1 MIILLSN
8 SVFSQEKTTEEL
20 LVGQYFDQLQERK
33 RVPKELNIL
42 SKILKNRGQNKH
54 FDSINLQRLDVKN
67 TIPYY
72 LCYGFYNLHNQRIT
86 SKSFAFFNE
95 AYLLS
100 KVNKNA
106 SYLKLCLLGFLELY
120 SREIV
125 QSNIQF
131 KLYLDEFN
139 SLIETKEDRAWS
151 LYYTNF
157 FNSTSIYRPED
168 YYYKSSKKLIPF
180 LKKHHLS
187 NALKIRF
194 YEDIG
199 LYYTRINM
207 LDSAKW
213 YYDKVLTFPDVPYT
227 RNRKFYS
234 CIHLVELFS
243 KEKDFQSAKNF
254 IDKAK
259 NYYDKSDS
267 IRSFF
272 TIDRFKAIY
281 FFEKIPKYDSAYHYL
296 KASILKEHEIDYQ
309 RNSLLI
315 SELNVKLRT
324 AEKENQLIVEQHRV
338 QEEQKKKK
346 NIILGSVTLFFLAGT
361 LGFMVYKNIKRK
373 QLIAEQEKELE
384 AQKVEK
390 VMKDQELNIINAM
403 IEGQEK
409 ERKEIAEELHDNV
422 ASTLASANMQL
433 DYFIKNKSRLDN
445 PSEILSKAAS
455 LIGNAYHDVHD
466 MAHKKNSGVIAQKG
480 LVPAIEDLVK
490 TISVGTTLQIDI
502 VSSHIEERIPN
513 GLEIMIFR
521 TIQELLNN
529 ILKHANA
536 SEASIDISIY
546 ESIFSLIVEDNGIG
560 FDQQKKFSGMGLKS
574 IEQRIEAVEG
584 QFNIDSFISR
594 GTTVI
599 IDIPLV

>member
-1 MIILLSN
+1 MNIKKLDKS
-8 SVFSQEKTTEEL
+8 KTT
-20 LVGQYFDQLQERK
+20 VY
-33 RVPKELNIL
+33 N
-42 SKILKNRGQNKH
+42 
-54 FDSINLQRLDVKN
+54 
-67 TIPYY
+67 
-72 LCYGFYNLHNQRIT
+72 LCYAFYNLYNNQRN
-86 SKSFAFFNE
+86 SSNSFAFFNE

-100 KVNKNA
+100 KANGKI
-106 SYLKLCLLGFLELY
+106 SHLKLSLLGFLELY

-125 QSNIQF
+125 QSNTQF
-131 KLYLDEFN
+131 KLYLDEFD
-139 SLIETKEDRAWS
+139 SLSETIEDKAWV
-151 LYYTNF
+151 LYYTSF
-157 FNSTSIYRPED
+157 FHSTSIFRPKA
-168 YYYKSSKKLIPF
+168 YYESSKKLIPYVRNNE
-180 LKKHHLS
+180 LS
-187 NALKIRF
+187 NALKVRF

-199 LYYTRINM
+199 LYYKRVNM
-207 LDSAKW
+207 PDSAKW
-213 YYDKVLTFPDVPYT
+213 YYNKVLKSPDLTYT
-227 RNRKFYS
+227 RINKFYS
-234 CIHLVELFS
+234 SIHLAELS
-243 KEKDFQSAKNF
+243 SRNKDFRESRSF
-254 IDKAK
+254 LEKAEE
-259 NYYDKSDS
+259 YYNKSDS

-272 TIDRFKAIY
+272 FIERFKAIY
-281 FFEKIPKYDSAYHYL
+281 FYEKVPVYDSAYFYL
-296 KASILKEHEIDYQ
+296 KSSIEKEQIIKYNE
-309 RNSLLI
+309 NSLQI

-361 LGFMVYKNIKRK
+361 LSFMVYKNIKRK

-466 MAHKKNSGVIAQKG
+466 MAHKKNSGVVAQKG

-521 TIQELLNN
+521 IIQELLNN

-536 SEASIDISIY
+536 SEVSIDISIY